1 MGVLHI
7 NVLSTEFEHGNRTI
21 SHLEC
26 VSVLAYSYY
35 IDIYLR
41 SKGHAKQP
49 AHGAISVERQL
60 RIGQ

>member
-7 NVLSTEFEHGNRTI
+7 NVPNTEFEHDNRI
-21 SHLEC
+21 VSHLEC
-26 VSVLAYSYY
+26 VSVLSYSYY

-49 AHGAISVERQL
+49 AHGAFSVERQL
-60 RIGQ
+60 RIGK